1 MPKTSVL
8 VVLVLWLKEHDYAPF
23 FFLKGFCASEDKRK
37 VFRPSTTSFNIA
49 KEA

>member
-23 FFLKGFCASEDKRK
+23 FFLKGFCASEDKK
-37 VFRPSTTSFNIA
+37 KSFQTQYY
-49 KEA
+49 KF